1 MVGLFKPKKSAHT
14 VKILVVDDEPDF
26 VDMIKTGI
34 KSYQYDVITAVNG
47 REALEIAQN
56 EKPDLILL
64 DIKMPIMDGYEMLK
78 RLRNHQ
84 NLKGIAVIMV
94 TKFFQPKDIAFASSY
109 GIADYVVK
117 PFNLTDLVEKIE
129 NTLQNKNL
137 TQSVKTIL

>member
-1 MVGLFKPKKSAHT
+1 MVGLFKAKKSAHT

-26 VDMIKTGI
+26 IDIIKSGI
-34 KSYQYDVITAVNG
+34 KPYHYDVVTANDG
-47 REALEIAQN
+47 REGLEKAQN

-84 NLKGIAVIMV
+84 NLKDVAIIMV

-117 PFNLTDLVEKIE
+117 PFSLPDLIERIE

-137 TQSVKTIL
+137 AQSVKTIL

>member
-1 MVGLFKPKKSAHT
+1 MVGLFKTKKSANR

-26 VDMIKTGI
+26 IDIVKSGI
-34 KSYQYDVITAVNG
+34 KSYQYDVITAANG
-47 REALEIAQN
+47 SEALEKAQI

-64 DIKMPIMDGYEMLK
+64 DVKMPIMDGYEMLK

-84 NLKGIAVIMV
+84 NLKDTAVIMV
-94 TKFFQPKDIAFASSY
+94 TKFYQPKDIAFASSY

-137 TQSVKTIL
+137 SQSVKTIL